1 MQHALHFLLAVLLAA
16 TASGETGALSSITL
30 SARSIAGVRA
40 AGSTAAPN
48 PAATRTTTS
57 QGTTVEITVGNL
69 GADAENVT
77 VRWFWVGRYE
87 TSRNFFR
94 AGDGEKAL
102 SLDPR
107 KAQIVLADDADIESH
122 ETKSRTGNYKS
133 GGKMVGWVASVY
145 DSKGKLQASK
155 ASDTYL
161 QCFAA
166 EPPPLQRKSKT
177 P

>member
-1 MQHALHFLLAVLLAA
+1 MKHALHFLLAVLLAA
-16 TASGETGALSSITL
+16 AASGETGALSGLTQ

-40 AGSTAAPN
+40 AGLTAAPN
-48 PAATRTTTS
+48 PAAIRTTTTH
-57 QGTTVEITVGNL
+57 GTTVEITVGNL
-69 GADAENVT
+69 GAEAENVT

-107 KAQIVLADDADIESH
+107 KSQVVLADDADIESH

-133 GGKMVGWVASVY
+133 GGKMLGWVAAVY

-161 QCFAA
+161 QGFATA
-166 EPPPLQRKSKT
+166 RPPLQRRSKT